1 MAFAW
6 LEYLNLAEQLS
17 RSTDEASHRSAI
29 SRAYY
34 FVYHV
39 ANSRAVAN
47 KYRRPEDATSHKSL
61 WLHYDGTNNKECRTV
76 AIIGQRLLQKRNRA
90 DYEDTYTRIS
100 EEMVSVLLDAKRC
113 ASIVQALP
121 PQLPEDPPPRTYS
134 F

>member
-1 MAFAW
+1 MAFNW

-17 RSTDEASHRSAI
+17 RSADEASHRSAI

-47 KYRRPEDATSHKSL
+47 HYRRSEDATSHRSL
-61 WLHYDGTNNKECRTV
+61 WLHYQRNNNLECKRIGVT
-76 AIIGQRLLQKRNRA
+76 GQRLLQRRNKA
-90 DYEDTYTRIS
+90 DYEDSYIRIR
-100 EEMVSVLLDAKRC
+100 EEMVEVLLEAKGC

-121 PQLPEDPPPRTYS
+121 AEFPEDPPPRVRS